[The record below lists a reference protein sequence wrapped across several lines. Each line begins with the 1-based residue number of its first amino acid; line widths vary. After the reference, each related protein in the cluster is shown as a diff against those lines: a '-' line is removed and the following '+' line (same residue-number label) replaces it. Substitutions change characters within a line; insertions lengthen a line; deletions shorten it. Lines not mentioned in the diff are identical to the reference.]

1 MRPLAVMMGG
11 ALGAV
16 SRWAVE
22 LAVPSVGGFP
32 PATFLINVTGAFW
45 LGLLGVLP
53 PPSAM
58 LIPTRP
64 GTSLG
69 VAGDREPSG

>member
-22 LAVPSVGGFP
+22 LAVMPCQGHFP
-32 PATFLINVTGAFW
+32 FA
-45 LGLLGVLP
+45 GLP
-53 PPSAM
+53 
-58 LIPTRP
+58 
-64 GTSLG
+64 
-69 VAGDREPSG
+69 VAAGR